1 MFRNLTA
8 SLLIVHTIACMCE
21 VHINILCVIVF
32 VNAVCLTSSF
42 KLWSYAFLY
51 STLIK
56 IYTCMY
62 SPYNASYTL
71 KMICGT
77 LHFHV

>member
-42 KLWSYAFLY
+42 KL
-51 STLIK
+51 
-56 IYTCMY
+56 
-62 SPYNASYTL
+62 
-71 KMICGT
+71 
-77 LHFHV
+77 